1 MSFPLP
7 FPFGATGGPC
17 RTKNASSD
25 FEYLSIG
32 KAEGLWLIVDLEL
45 AACQTGQNTGF
56 SREQEK
62 NEEFEER
69 VKQLGN
75 CWQNRECL

>member
-1 MSFPLP
+1 MLL
-7 FPFGATGGPC
+7 ADLAEQ
-17 RTKNASSD
+17 KVLQVH

-69 VKQLGN
+69 VKATWELLAEQGMLVKI
-75 CWQNRECL
+75 CKHSF